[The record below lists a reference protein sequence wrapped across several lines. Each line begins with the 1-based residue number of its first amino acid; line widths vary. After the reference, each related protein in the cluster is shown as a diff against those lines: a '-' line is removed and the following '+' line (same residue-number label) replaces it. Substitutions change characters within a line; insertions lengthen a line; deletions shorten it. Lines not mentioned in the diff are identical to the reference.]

1 MRRTSRDSSK
11 ASGYVAELA
20 PTVTVVIAEGPSAS
34 PERGTAHYA
43 ETVDWES
50 HLARAEQRYADGE
63 ARLPTDPDARQ
74 KQLVRMGMA
83 AGAAGLALLMEGR
96 RDEAAAWFDRSA
108 TRLRESWE
116 GAPPGSWG
124 RPIGALKARVLA
136 GDRVGAR
143 DDARWT
149 LSLGPESGSA
159 IGRYA
164 AALAALVLGEDR
176 RAAPLAA
183 SLREE
188 PSETFPRPVADAL
201 AALAAHDAAAYA
213 EAARAVLASFEER
226 DAYLE
231 DIPVADTVAVFE
243 RLAAE
248 RCVAAG
254 LHSPLLPV

>member
-1 MRRTSRDSSK
+1 
-11 ASGYVAELA
+11 
-20 PTVTVVIAEGPSAS
+20 
-34 PERGTAHYA
+34 
-43 ETVDWES
+43 VDWAS
-50 HLARAEQRYADGE
+50 HLERAESRYADGE
-63 ARLPTDPDARQ
+63 VRLPPDPDARQ

-96 RDEAAAWFDRSA
+96 RNAAGVWFERSA
-108 TRLRESWE
+108 ARFRESWD
-116 GAPPGSWG
+116 GAPPDSWG

-136 GDRVGAR
+136 GDRAGAR

-164 AALAALVLGEDR
+164 AALAALVLEEDR

-183 SLREE
+183 SLQEE
-188 PSETFPRPVADAL
+188 PADVFPRPVADAL
-201 AALAAHDAAAYA
+201 TGLAARDAAAYGKA
-213 EAARAVLASFEER
+213 VRAVLASFEER

-231 DIPVADTVAVFE
+231 DIPVADTVAVLE

-248 RCVAAG
+248 RCIAAG
-254 LHSPLLPV
+254 LRSPLLPT

>member
-1 MRRTSRDSSK
+1 M
-11 ASGYVAELA
+11 
-20 PTVTVVIAEGPSAS
+20 TVVIAEPPGAS

-43 ETVDWES
+43 GTVDWAS
-50 HLARAEQRYADGE
+50 HLTRAERRYADGE
-63 ARLPTDPDARQ
+63 ARLPADPDARQ

-83 AGAAGLALLMEGR
+83 AGAAALALLMEGR
-96 RDEAAAWFDRSA
+96 RDEAGAWFDRSA
-108 TRLRESWE
+108 ARFRESWE

-124 RPIGALKARVLA
+124 RPIGALKARILA
-136 GDRVGAR
+136 GDRAGAR

-164 AALAALVLGEDR
+164 AALAALVLEEDR

-183 SLREE
+183 SLQKE
-188 PSETFPRPVADAL
+188 PADAFPRPVADAL
-201 AALAAHDAAAYA
+201 AGLAGRDAAAYA

-226 DAYLE
+226 DEYLE
-231 DIPVADTVAVFE
+231 DIPVADTVAVLE

-248 RCVAAG
+248 RCIAAG
-254 LHSPLLPV
+254 LRSPLLPV